1 MTGNELKELRM
12 SREWSKNKTAEMCE
26 VPATTYKRWE
36 QKGVPDNRLYLI
48 YRGFGIKPTPDVQ
61 NEGYIDDVPRDQF
74 GMPLRCKGCYY
85 RHGYNRAGVC
95 NYGLQTGVP
104 RYCSVAECDKYKKG
118 VYKSQNE
125 LY

>member
-12 SREWSKNKTAEMCE
+12 KMGWGLNEAAKRLE
-26 VPATTYKRWE
+26 VPSTTYKRWE
-36 QKGVPDNRLYLI
+36 KGGVPEKRLYQV
-48 YRGFGIKPTPDVQ
+48 YRGFGNKPTPPPQD
-61 NEGYIDDVPRDQF
+61 EGYIDKVARDQF

-85 RHGYNRAGVC
+85 RHGMGKAGLC

-104 RYCSVAECDKYKKG
+104 RYCSIEECDKYVKG
-118 VYKSQNE
+118 VYKSQDE